1 MLPDFPRLHSPR
13 STSRCL
19 FAHSEP
25 FSSIEIRNN
34 CYPEGVRLSSL
45 PLFAA
50 ICVVAFLLFAGC
62 RQEPAA
68 LSRVAASASNAE
80 QNSASRSALM
90 ERQRAALAS
99 IPLPTKSR
107 YVDVHDPGAWQNPFL
122 SVDSDMINL
131 RITLPDANPS
141 TLGAGG
147 LLRPSAARR
156 QELQIRFEDLPTA
169 LIDIP
174 ANAWP
179 YGRVVALEEYP
190 LANPT
195 ARPAIRR
202 RMEVLLHQLNDLGIV
217 VDEWPDR
224 N

>member
-1 MLPDFPRLHSPR
+1 MPCIPN
-13 STSRCL
+13 
-19 FAHSEP
+19 P
-25 FSSIEIRNN
+25 FSSLGICHN
-34 CYPEGVRLSSL
+34 CYPEGVKPSSL
-45 PLFAA
+45 PVLAA
-50 ICVVAFLLFAGC
+50 LSFVGVLPLASC

-68 LSRVAASASNAE
+68 LSRVAASASSAE
-80 QNSASRSALM
+80 QNSASRSALI

-107 YVDVHDPGAWQNPFL
+107 YVDVHEPGAWQNPFL
-122 SVDSDMINL
+122 SVDSNMINL

-156 QELQIRFEDLPTA
+156 QELQIRFDDLPTA

-190 LANPT
+190 LADPA

-202 RMEVLLHQLNDLGIV
+202 KMDVLLHQLNDLGIV